1 MRKVTLIAALLIAG
15 AAVLA
20 QSDQLN
26 FRKNKFWLSDSN
38 FGELTDFEDVVLLNT
53 RPRMILAKRQG
64 ETMIC
69 QMPSKA
75 GEPWPP
81 CWGVND

>member
-1 MRKVTLIAALLIAG
+1 MAIAAVLVAG
-15 AAVLA
+15 AAMLA

-26 FRKNKFWLSDSN
+26 FRKNKIWLSDAN
-38 FGELTDFEDVVLLNT
+38 FGELKGFDDVVLLNT

-69 QMPSKA
+69 QMPSRA
-75 GEPWPP
+75 GEAWPP
-81 CWGVND
+81 CWGVSD

>member
-1 MRKVTLIAALLIAG
+1 MRKVMVVAAILVAG

-26 FRKNKFWLSDSN
+26 FQKNKFWLSDQN
-38 FGELTDFEDVVLLNT
+38 FGQLEGYDDVVVLNT
-53 RPRMILAKRQG
+53 RPRTILAKREG

-69 QMPSKA
+69 QLPEKA
-75 GEPWPP
+75 GAPWPP
-81 CWGVND
+81 CWGVAD

>member
-1 MRKVTLIAALLIAG
+1 MRKVTVIAAVLIAG

-26 FRKNKFWLSDSN
+26 FRKNKFWLSNTN
-38 FGELTDFEDVVLLNT
+38 FGELQGFDDVVLLNT

-75 GEPWPP
+75 NEPWPP
-81 CWGVND
+81 CWGVSD